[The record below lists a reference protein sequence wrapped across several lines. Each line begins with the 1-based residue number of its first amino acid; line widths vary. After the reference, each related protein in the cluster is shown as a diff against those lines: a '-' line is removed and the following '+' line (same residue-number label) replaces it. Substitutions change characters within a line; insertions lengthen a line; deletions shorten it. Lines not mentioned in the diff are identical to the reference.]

1 MTTSHPH
8 RPHARLSLSACA
20 FASLAATALQAAPS
34 VSRLT
39 PPSELFTSG
48 QAAPVIARFLPG
60 QRFDLQATLRPD
72 EAGKT
77 ISSARF
83 VIDGKPVDAPVA
95 LRDCASACLA
105 SVPKNASIA
114 TVRAISVARHGLHT
128 FTPKT
133 MARPSVPR
141 ATSKWCRW

>member
-20 FASLAATALQAAPS
+20 FASLVATAMQAAPS

-60 QRFDLQATLRPD
+60 QRFDL
-72 EAGKT
+72 
-77 ISSARF
+77 
-83 VIDGKPVDAPVA
+83 
-95 LRDCASACLA
+95 
-105 SVPKNASIA
+105 
-114 TVRAISVARHGLHT
+114 
-128 FTPKT
+128 
-133 MARPSVPR
+133 
-141 ATSKWCRW
+141 